1 MRNVAKRPA
10 VATPPDDRQ
19 VLRPIRFRCAGPVVI
34 SSIYARTAPA
44 DIPHYVAAKSAIEG
58 LLRSIITRDTA
69 AHGVLVRPPKLLT
82 DQTNTPMDKKG
93 AVMPEQIAAKVVALL
108 LDEPAQE
115 DVQIVEDFEIA
126 AK

>member
-1 MRNVAKRPA
+1 
-10 VATPPDDRQ
+10 
-19 VLRPIRFRCAGPVVI
+19 VI

-69 AHGVLVRPPKLLT
+69 RPWRSGTPAELLT

>member
-1 MRNVAKRPA
+1 
-10 VATPPDDRQ
+10 
-19 VLRPIRFRCAGPVVI
+19 
-34 SSIYARTAPA
+34 
-44 DIPHYVAAKSAIEG
+44 
-58 LLRSIITRDTA
+58 
-69 AHGVLVRPPKLLT
+69 
-82 DQTNTPMDKKG
+82 MDKKG